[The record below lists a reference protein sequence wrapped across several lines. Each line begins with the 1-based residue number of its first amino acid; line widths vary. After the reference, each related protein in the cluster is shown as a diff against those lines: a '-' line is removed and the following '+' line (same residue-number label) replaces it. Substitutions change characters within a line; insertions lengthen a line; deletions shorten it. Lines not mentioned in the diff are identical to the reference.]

1 MTFAV
6 KSTSCSFR
14 KPWFNF
20 QHLHDVLWNHLQLQS
35 QGSNALFWPLQT
47 VWAHGALTH
56 THRTYKK
63 VSFPFPSF
71 LLWLFFKGKNE
82 LQSFLAAL
90 IQGVKT
96 LRRNY
101 LCAQNSKKRYLFFL
115 KKSELE
121 KRMTPETSKRLPK
134 QQVTCELHMHEVGLR
149 QEALTSRTEQRHQPL
164 HLCSSEPGNSMFCT
178 VQCKMF
184 NDTSDLYPLHVD
196 LQWLQI
202 PRDHTVG
209 RIYGVWV
216 MYRSKLTLI
225 KIWKGKKSCLQTGI
239 LKICSRKLIWL
250 VICKNNNNHLK

>member
-1 MTFAV
+1 MLKHYLKTLQSERNRQTVAWTQKLKNHRTREMAFAV

-14 KPWFNF
+14 KPGFNF

-47 VWAHGALTH
+47 VRTHGALTY

-101 LCAQNSKKRYLFFL
+101 LSAQNGKKRYFFFF
-115 KKSELE
+115 KKWAGEE
-121 KRMTPETSKRLPK
+121 
-134 QQVTCELHMHEVGLR
+134 
-149 QEALTSRTEQRHQPL
+149 
-164 HLCSSEPGNSMFCT
+164 
-178 VQCKMF
+178 
-184 NDTSDLYPLHVD
+184 ND
-196 LQWLQI
+196 
-202 PRDHTVG
+202 PRDE
-209 RIYGVWV
+209 
-216 MYRSKLTLI
+216 
-225 KIWKGKKSCLQTGI
+225 
-239 LKICSRKLIWL
+239 
-250 VICKNNNNHLK
+250 